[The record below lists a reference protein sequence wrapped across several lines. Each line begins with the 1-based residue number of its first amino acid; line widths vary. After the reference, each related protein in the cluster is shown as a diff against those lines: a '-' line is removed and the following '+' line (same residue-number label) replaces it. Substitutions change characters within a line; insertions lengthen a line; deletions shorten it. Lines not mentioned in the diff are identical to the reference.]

1 MNELWRRGALRCRAF
16 GDMRQWAPLTA
27 AADRTCLADS
37 YSQHREHV
45 TRPMGNG
52 KRDIRIKGFSD
63 ARMERLRRFTR
74 ALNAELA
81 LLGAEPLDVIEAHTD
96 YQGLIDDHEG
106 TWADLV
112 RRLAAERTRVAYADA
127 VEAVDEDPE
136 PFEEGEGV
144 PAEDGA

>member
-1 MNELWRRGALRCRAF
+1 
-16 GDMRQWAPLTA
+16 
-27 AADRTCLADS
+27 
-37 YSQHREHV
+37 
-45 TRPMGNG
+45 
-52 KRDIRIKGFSD
+52 
-63 ARMERLRRFTR
+63 MERLRRFTR

-127 VEAVDEDPE
+127 DEAVDEDPE